1 MLRNVLRAIFWTA
14 VTAAFV
20 PAGFSA
26 APDGAFAR
34 ETRQLVLA
42 TDALSASQDLT
53 RQAGHQTRN
62 FCNDQAEACAVGQQ
76 LASFSSIVAGV
87 VGEYLP
93 VVFIVPMLFVA
104 GAVMSFTTGTS
115 WGTFA
120 ILIPI
125 GVPLIQTLGLPPSL
139 VVAAILGGGI
149 FGDHCSPISDTTAVS
164 SLAAGCDVL
173 THVKTQFPYAL
184 LAGGLTLVAYFIAS
198 LVMIG

>member
-87 VGEYLP
+87 VGDRAQQWAADKARTGSHDPLALP
-93 VVFIVPMLFVA
+93 E
-104 GAVMSFTTGTS
+104 GAP
-115 WGTFA
+115 A
-120 ILIPI
+120 H
-125 GVPLIQTLGLPPSL
+125 SL
-139 VVAAILGGGI
+139 
-149 FGDHCSPISDTTAVS
+149 D
-164 SLAAGCDVL
+164 
-173 THVKTQFPYAL
+173 AL
-184 LAGGLTLVAYFIAS
+184 LADVARETGD
-198 LVMIG
+198 LN

>member
-76 LASFSSIVAGV
+76 LASFSTIVMGV
-87 VGEYLP
+87 VGDRAQEWAADQAATRAIDPRTLP
-93 VVFIVPMLFVA
+93 SEAPA
-104 GAVMSFTTGTS
+104 
-115 WGTFA
+115 
-120 ILIPI
+120 
-125 GVPLIQTLGLPPSL
+125 QSL
-139 VVAAILGGGI
+139 
-149 FGDHCSPISDTTAVS
+149 D
-164 SLAAGCDVL
+164 
-173 THVKTQFPYAL
+173 AL
-184 LAGGLTLVAYFIAS
+184 LADVTRETSDLR
-198 LVMIG
+198 